1 MASATRSSTAGTPY
15 GPATELAARRGS
27 SGSSRFCNGY
37 AQNMAE
43 ATETSE
49 LAPER
54 AAELTR
60 EGSPLIDVRAEA
72 EHEAGHIP
80 GDRLI
85 TFDRL
90 KDEAGS
96 LPQDAPVVLYC
107 RSGERSGAA
116 VQALRA
122 SGYDAYNIEGG
133 ILAWADHGLP
143 IEPEDGQIIERDALP
158 PA

>member
-1 MASATRSSTAGTPY
+1 MASPTRSSTAGTPY

-54 AAELTR
+54 AAQLTR
-60 EGSPLIDVRAEA
+60 EGAPLIDVRAEA

-90 KDEAGS
+90 KDEARS

-116 VQALRA
+116 VQAPRA
-122 SGYDAYNIEGG
+122 SGYEAYSLEGG
-133 ILAWADHGLP
+133 IPRRAQHGP
-143 IEPEDGQIIERDALP
+143 PRP
-158 PA
+158 PANV

>member
-1 MASATRSSTAGTPY
+1 
-15 GPATELAARRGS
+15 
-27 SGSSRFCNGY
+27 
-37 AQNMAE
+37 MAE
-43 ATETSE
+43 ATETTE

-54 AAELTR
+54 AQELTR
-60 EGSPLIDVRAEA
+60 EGAPLIDVRAEA

-96 LPQDAPVVLYC
+96 FPQDAAVVLYC

-122 SGYDAYNIEGG
+122 SGYDAYSIEGG
-133 ILAWADHGLP
+133 ILGWTEHGLP
-143 IEPEDGQIIERDALP
+143 IEPENGQIVERPGLP

>member
-1 MASATRSSTAGTPY
+1 MAETEQS
-15 GPATELAARRGS
+15 TELP
-27 SGSSRFCNGY
+27 
-37 AQNMAE
+37 
-43 ATETSE
+43 
-49 LAPER
+49 PER

-60 EGSPLIDVRAEA
+60 EGAPLIDVRGDSEREA
-72 EHEAGHIP
+72 AHIG
-80 GDRLI
+80 GDRHI
-85 TFDRL
+85 RFDHL
-90 KDEAGS
+90 KDEASS
-96 LPQDAPVVLYC
+96 LPQGEPIVVYC

-122 SGYDAYNIEGG
+122 SGYDAYSIEGG